1 MNSRRSFYKRREDS
15 RDRDHRRG
23 RYERRRERSR
33 SRSRSRGT
41 KRITN
46 MSELKVSE
54 RSDLRE
60 LSSEIARR
68 TKLSQ
73 PCSIAG
79 IGISC
84 VYNAVKVLAYARRSV
99 LERDEMDL
107 EVQPESRFDVGK
119 KAVGFY
125 LRPRRKISEDQTGAT
140 LKVTSTSKY
149 ASVAGCIAKRVRE
162 GCFGCYFCNNN

>member
-84 VYNAVKVLAYARRSV
+84 VYNGENLFILFFLKVPISCKSFGLCSP
-99 LERDEMDL
+99 
-107 EVQPESRFDVGK
+107 QCVGK
-119 KAVGFY
+119 G
-125 LRPRRKISEDQTGAT
+125 
-140 LKVTSTSKY
+140 
-149 ASVAGCIAKRVRE
+149 
-162 GCFGCYFCNNN
+162 